1 MNASKN
7 TVKNVTTQILAAE
20 TDHRRSVRSAGIGE
34 QRNDAFRCK
43 LDRDRNKHAKACG
56 EHHRIAQRL
65 NGPLRFARTDILRSQ
80 GRNGR
85 QHRRGDQKEETD
97 HFLHNP
103 DRRCVIQSTLIG
115 NNRDNNKS
123 NLNQAVLKR
132 NRDADPQNFP
142 HDRTARLE
150 VAFFQNDAPAFQN
163 NGKGNNYTDCLRE
176 SCTKGCARR
185 PKVQHT
191 HKKIV

>member
-20 TDHRRSVRSAGIGE
+20 TDHRRSVRSAGISE

-43 LDRDRNKHAKACG
+43 LDRDRSKHAKACG

-65 NGPLRFARTDILRSQ
+65 NSPLRFARTDILRSQ

-85 QHRRGDQKEETD
+85 QHRGGDQKEKTD

-142 HDRTARLE
+142 MTARQGLKSL
-150 VAFFQNDAPAFQN
+150 FFR
-163 NGKGNNYTDCLRE
+163 TMLLRF
-176 SCTKGCARR
+176 
-185 PKVQHT
+185 
-191 HKKIV
+191 KITVKETTTLIA

>member
-20 TDHRRSVRSAGIGE
+20 KDHRRSVRSAGIGE

-43 LDRDRNKHAKACG
+43 LNRDRSKHAKACG

-85 QHRRGDQKEETD
+85 QHRGGYQKEETD

-132 NRDADPQNFP
+132 NWDADPKIFP
-142 HDRTARLE
+142 MTARQGLKSL
-150 VAFFQNDAPAFQN
+150 FFR
-163 NGKGNNYTDCLRE
+163 TMLLRF
-176 SCTKGCARR
+176 
-185 PKVQHT
+185 
-191 HKKIV
+191 KITVRETTTLIA

>member
-20 TDHRRSVRSAGIGE
+20 KDH
-34 QRNDAFRCK
+34 
-43 LDRDRNKHAKACG
+43 
-56 EHHRIAQRL
+56 
-65 NGPLRFARTDILRSQ
+65 
-80 GRNGR
+80 
-85 QHRRGDQKEETD
+85 
-97 HFLHNP
+97 
-103 DRRCVIQSTLIG
+103 RRCVIQSTLIG

-132 NRDADPQNFP
+132 NWDADPQNFP

-163 NGKGNNYTDCLRE
+163 NGKGNN
-176 SCTKGCARR
+176 
-185 PKVQHT
+185 
-191 HKKIV
+191 